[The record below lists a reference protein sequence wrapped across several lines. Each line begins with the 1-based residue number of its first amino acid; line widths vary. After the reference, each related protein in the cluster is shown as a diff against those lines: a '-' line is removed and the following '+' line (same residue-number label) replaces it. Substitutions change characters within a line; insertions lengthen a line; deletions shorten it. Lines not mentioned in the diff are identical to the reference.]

1 MSVAQGREDDA
12 EALYRE
18 ALAITEELDF
28 TALQAEAMRKL
39 ADFLSERGRLDEA
52 APYEERLAVL
62 APVPKSAAEIA

>member
-1 MSVAQGREDDA
+1 MHRSREDEA

-18 ALAITEELDF
+18 ALAITDELDF
-28 TALQAEAMRKL
+28 TALQAEALRKL
-39 ADFLSERGRLDEA
+39 VRFLEERGRSDEA